1 MDEKTI
7 NLINSCV
14 AIIKNNIS
22 YRPFP
27 DFRKCTF
34 PYDGMRPTK
43 ILDSEK
49 RLFIENQ
56 IVFKSR
62 EKDKQID
69 FTYKYPYIN
78 ITMPLFDGKRGNY
91 DYKRQSNN

>member
-14 AIIKNNIS
+14 AIIKNKIS
-22 YRPFP
+22 YRCYKGGMHYGLTFEDIFPPFP

-34 PYDGMRPTK
+34 PYDGMHPTK

-56 IVFKSR
+56 IVFKR
-62 EKDKQID
+62 
-69 FTYKYPYIN
+69 FG
-78 ITMPLFDGKRGNY
+78 GK
-91 DYKRQSNN
+91 KR